1 MDDVQSPDRIRDVGN
16 SRNADRRAERQDRE
30 IEQKRA
36 EASDFLI
43 SLERRIVSLRAS
55 GSVLEGDSASPP
67 RFIDYARTRNLT
79 SECMAFMLV
88 IGRRIDAL
96 PETVA
101 IPLRDVFRRHTVAMW
116 STLLDCSLTFM
127 RAIAEEEHL
136 PLGSREVFLREIKTL
151 HDAHTT
157 LSDPEFAGL
166 VSEDTLSKQ
175 GQAEKILSEII
186 ERAPRLLDLGG

>member
-1 MDDVQSPDRIRDVGN
+1 MDVLNSKDRIRDVGYN
-16 SRNADRRAERQDRE
+16 RNADRRAERLDRE
-30 IEQKRA
+30 AVAKRA
-36 EASDFLI
+36 EVAEFLV
-43 SLERRIVSLRAS
+43 SLERRIRSLKDS
-55 GSVLEGDSASPP
+55 GTVLDGDGTLPP

-96 PETVA
+96 PEA
-101 IPLRDVFRRHTVAMW
+101 MAEPLRDVFRRHTVGMW

-127 RAIAEEEHL
+127 RAISEEEHL

-151 HDAHTT
+151 HDAHVT
-157 LSDPEFAGL
+157 LSEAEFADL

-175 GQAEKILSEII
+175 RQADKILSEII